1 MQPAADKASITCS
14 HLAIYLATY
23 LSSPSSHPCINLYP
37 SLSLSPCPHLCIYVA
52 MRNLSVH
59 PSAHVTQPDKA
70 SMTCR
75 RLAIYLSTYLSRL
88 PSGHPCINLTSL
100 THSLPP
106 SLPHSLTHS
115 FTHTHSS
122 LTHSPTHPLTHS
134 LTHSFTHTHSLSLS
148 LSLSFSMPPSLHL
161 RSYAKLAANMY
172 HVVLGA
178 LFGNLSLDLFM
189 HPSSKLW

>member
-1 MQPAADKASITCS
+1 
-14 HLAIYLATY
+14 
-23 LSSPSSHPCINLYP
+23 
-37 SLSLSPCPHLCIYVA
+37 

-106 SLPHSLTHS
+106 SL
-115 FTHTHSS
+115 
-122 LTHSPTHPLTHS
+122 THS
-134 LTHSFTHTHSLSLS
+134 LTHSLVHTHTLITHSLTHPPTHALTHSLVHTHTLSLSLS

-172 HVVLGA
+172 HVVLRA